1 MSMTIYEFIEYLS
14 QQSFQ
19 SLEEKHGV
27 ETGFSK
33 DRILC
38 SLNYSQI
45 SSSSTDE
52 VANYCRGMIVSRK
65 DNRPFP
71 DDLTQVI
78 GDFQIVMFGFKRFF
92 NMGDPA
98 QAEIDWDSAEF
109 QDKPDGTFI
118 ELYYHNRKWNVA
130 TRSVPRADVPIDD
143 TGLTFAQLFIN
154 TIGGLDKY
162 KFYQSTN
169 YMFELETPYNS
180 VTVQQT
186 TSKVTL
192 LGTRYVYPGPCS
204 YQESTSEFVDKEA
217 ERLGFNR
224 PKKYKFSSPEEMVEF
239 VSHLNDGTDI
249 KWEGVVVVD
258 KFNNRIKV
266 KNLDYVTASRIRS
279 NISSNRNIL
288 TAILEEKWDDILPTL
303 KGMDIVVEKGNQ
315 LQESLRTYIHE
326 QDKLYHVLFD
336 KFGQTRKDF
345 AIACQDKA
353 NGRIHMPYM
362 MSRYTGKIESFSA
375 WIQSQRNKS
384 NNEFGD
390 GFLDSLLEI
399 LLPKTS
405 T

>member
-1 MSMTIYEFIEYLS
+1 MMNIYDFIDYLGT
-14 QQSFQ
+14 QTFL
-19 SLEEKHGV
+19 SLEENHGI

-33 DRILC
+33 DRVLC

-45 SSSSTDE
+45 NSSSTDE
-52 VANYCRGMIVSRK
+52 VANYCRGMVISREDK
-65 DNRPFP
+65 KPFP
-71 DDLTQVI
+71 SDDAWYLDNI
-78 GDFQIVMFGFKRFF
+78 KIVAFGFKRFF

-98 QAEIDWDSAEF
+98 AATIDWDSAEF
-109 QDKPDGTFI
+109 QDKPDGTYI
-118 ELYYHNRKWNVA
+118 NLYYFDKQWNVS

-143 TGLTFAQLFIN
+143 TGLTFAQLFIQ
-154 TIGGLDKY
+154 TIGGIEKYPFATDK
-162 KFYQSTN
+162 N
-169 YMFELETPYNS
+169 YIFELETPFNP

-192 LGTRYVYPGPCS
+192 LATRYVNSGLCS
-204 YQESTSEFVDKEA
+204 YLESTSEFVDMEA

-258 KFNNRIKV
+258 KFNNRIKN

-288 TAILEEKWDDILPTL
+288 SAILEEKWDDILPTL
-303 KGMDIVVEKGNQ
+303 KGLDLVIEKGNQ
-315 LQESLRTYIHE
+315 LQISLRNYIHE

-336 KFGQTRKDF
+336 KFGQTRKEF
-345 AIACQDKA
+345 ALACQDKT
-353 NGRIHMPYM
+353 NGKIHMPYM
-362 MSRYTGKIESFSA
+362 MSRYVRKIDSFTA
-375 WIQSQRNKS
+375 WIESQRNKS
-384 NNEFGD
+384 NKEFGD
-390 GFLDSLLEI
+390 SFLDSMLCL
-399 LLPKTS
+399 LLPTTS